1 MSLDALAKRILGV
14 TLNKSQKIQCS
25 NWEEEKLSGEQ
36 IEYAMNDALVA
47 SHIFLTL
54 VKGKAKQSL
63 VSEDSSPGEK
73 DFSFGDLCIEDLA
86 NDFGRYE
93 TTVNLA
99 KFESEEMEGYLSTD
113 EVINLISDPYFAQR
127 AGSLCQGLTDIP
139 FKARKRYATQGKKK
153 EKWQMS
159 SKSGAA
165 RKSPLYKNCILTTPK
180 GSRLCCLDRKKADW
194 YIEKELGK
202 VCLDRAFS

>member
-1 MSLDALAKRILGV
+1 M
-14 TLNKSQKIQCS
+14 
-25 NWEEEKLSGEQ
+25 
-36 IEYAMNDALVA
+36 
-47 SHIFLTL
+47 L

-73 DFSFGDLCIEDLA
+73 DFSFRDPYIEDLA
-86 NDFGRYE
+86 NDFGCYE
-93 TTVNLA
+93 TAVNLS

-113 EVINLISDPYFAQR
+113 EVINLFSDPYFAQR

-139 FKARKRYATQGKKK
+139 FKVRKRYTTQGKNK

-159 SKSGAA
+159 SKNGAT
-165 RKSPLYKNCILTTPK
+165 RKSPLYKNCILTAPD
-180 GSRLCCLDRKKADW
+180 GSRLRCLDRKKADW
-194 YIEKELGK
+194 YIDKELGK